1 MKQGARKT
9 LSSVLALLTAV
20 TAFGAVSA
28 SAAEPAV
35 YTRGDV
41 NGDGAVNVADAQL
54 ALGEYSRSMA
64 GKKSSLTAEQK
75 SAADINKDTKLD
87 VADAQTILIYY
98 CATGLKNTK
107 RTWADF
113 LSPAYSDMKVPNT
126 GEKLTIVGWGELTE
140 PMEMVED
147 FVAKYP
153 QYTDLVEYKSI
164 GDITDTGKAEDLE
177 TYLKSGG
184 DADLCIVTGHTL
196 NNYTANSE
204 KWESNF

>member
-1 MKQGARKT
+1 
-9 LSSVLALLTAV
+9 
-20 TAFGAVSA
+20 
-28 SAAEPAV
+28 
-35 YTRGDV
+35 
-41 NGDGAVNVADAQL
+41 
-54 ALGEYSRSMA
+54 MA
-64 GKKSSLTAEQK
+64 GKESSLTAEQK

-204 KWESNF
+204 KSLPLSDLGFKDADFEPIYNAVMTAGAGLNDVPTGISW